1 VGVGPWGHDENIGG
15 KVGLPPLEKG
25 GCP

>member
-1 VGVGPWGHDENIGG
+1 VGPWGHDEKIGG

>member
-1 VGVGPWGHDENIGG
+1 VGVGPWGHDEKIGG